1 EVPSAEASPI
11 RDALTI
17 EAQQTGDAPPSF
29 EASPATSFVS
39 AEASPPRAL
48 TSADASPTKESQS
61 FEASPVRSVEGSPA
75 KEASESES
83 VSAGSASESPKKSQY
98 PAADVDDLAA
108 LKAGRGRGSGA
119 SSRAGVAA
127 AAAERES
134 LELARNVKTL
144 RYELETLR
152 TTGGL
157 SESDPEYERLA
168 AELAQLEARSAAQ
181 QSPAAPDEE
190 PVRPHLAVSSRGANE
205 LDAAFHRLEAMPP
218 PPQPS
223 QSSAAPAPPRAQRFC
238 TPDDALS
245 ISHETVS
252 ILTVNPDRQAV
263 LINDQ
268 PPDDDSATLSML
280 KPGDSIQLDG
290 ERQPS
295 ARPNE
300 IRFLRRDRSGSD
312 EARGAASSWSRL
324 RRSWCRV
331 DAETPIVRDGEA
343 TPVVAN
349 ELHLIGPMQEAKV
362 GSSLCYSPADQVICV
377 YSLAEQQRQQVVWVD
392 PYETVL
398 VNELPV
404 TVQPGEPVRLQP
416 ADRVSFV
423 NSAEQSARPTGQQPR
438 LLVPL
443 DFHRCRRAM
452 AVPLDRETVVTV
464 NFRSRLLRA
473 GDAMYLGEGETYSL
487 QGATQS
493 LADGEVVVFWNTQ
506 DRPVRSDSSATA
518 ERSSEM
524 AASSTTIDAVPAEE
538 ARALTEEQIDER
550 VTSMHGKLR
559 AKEAELKRTLTRQEE
574 FNERLRT
581 VAMRMDSTKQSLDS
595 LDPRNAASLD
605 ECTTEHENLMIEVEV
620 ISQEIDS
627 LVRLG
632 LELCESS
639 SKDDEE
645 AMQKSLTAL
654 QKKEKSLKDLA
665 EQKKKK
671 ILQTARDRERHQ
683 NARTRLL
690 DDTGRLEAW
699 TSQAETRL
707 AQSVSS
713 AADPD
718 AAIEACRSINSE
730 LNSRLQELSDAQVHY
745 NQLCEFES
753 PDERRPIENRLH
765 ALQEAMEALK
775 NDCIERQV
783 ALREAAKAAERAP
796 PAAPAGADAAADAES
811 VDSTEYRVRRQQQHA
826 EAAEIGRQRRA
837 AEEGLAM
844 RLQSGIQDHHSLIQS
859 LGNDFER
866 LELSDEPVY
875 DDSDELQAQLDEQLS
890 NISRHIRRRRDETV
904 QAVDSG
910 TRPASLQAVDP
921 SESPTKASLELNNAL
936 SQLSA
941 AMTRLS
947 RQSATESQQIQSQ
960 GRQEQQRRYQAA
972 LLAVS
977 SALDGVES
985 RLFRSQTDSTEN
997 PTRRAVKNLRP
1008 IPASV
1013 RRHAGC
1019 CGQPGGRERAAD
1031 LAMESVADLDGRLSL
1046 LEQCAQRRQARLN
1059 ECQREWRGF
1068 KDEIARVRAQLEAS
1082 RRQYEASRDSSA
1094 PVEQQMRDS
1103 QLLEATIRQYEAK
1116 LAELTRKGGRIL
1128 ERAPQFSEA
1137 DRSGELQSLRI
1148 DWEELRV
1155 RVTERRQ
1162 ELHRIQTSQAQYEQM
1177 LHSWAEYL
1185 ETAES
1190 KLAEASLTAADSADV
1205 RRQQQ
1210 QHRAFFEGLETHE
1223 ATLEQARRRLDPREA
1238 ARHSVQHARLGQ
1250 VARAVKLAA
1259 AQRTNQMETLAQD
1272 WAELDDRLAQ
1282 LDAWVAGAAD
1292 RLAEIRSQPPAADEA
1307 AEERRLSGLQELAS
1321 SLRGRRSAV
1330 FQLVDRGRLLLGWV
1344 ACPRLETALSDLAER
1359 WVQLTDS
1366 VEDQLSVAEDRRRVG
1381 EEFAQH
1387 LADVSDCLQRAEVEL
1402 ESATAASGAAA
1413 AEEASLE
1420 GVRAGLERLCTVAQL
1435 LESRQRERRLLQDL
1449 AAGSPSALASTT
1461 SRRRRAEEVEAAW
1474 VGLERRWRALET
1486 RLQRREREL
1495 TPSHEA
1501 LLGLRDWLS
1510 GFESRLASAS
1520 RRTLHSRAETE
1531 ALAAEFQ

>member
-1 EVPSAEASPI
+1 EVPSAEAAPI

-17 EAQQTGDAPPSF
+17 ETQQTGDAPPSF

-218 PPQPS
+218 PPPPPQPS
-223 QSSAAPAPPRAQRFC
+223 QSSAATAPSRAQSL
-238 TPDDALS
+238 PDDALS

-268 PPDDDSATLSML
+268 PPDYDSPTLLML

-300 IRFLRRDRSGSD
+300 IRFLRSDRSGSD

-331 DAETPIVRDGEA
+331 DAETSI
-343 TPVVAN
+343 
-349 ELHLIGPMQEAKV
+349 LHLIGPMQEAKV

-423 NSAEQSARPTGQQPR
+423 NSAEKSARPTGQQPR

-443 DFHRCRRAM
+443 DFRRCRRAT

-506 DRPVRSDSSATA
+506 DRPRRSDSSATA

-538 ARALTEEQIDER
+538 ARALTEEQIEER

-595 LDPRNAASLD
+595 LDPRNAVSLD

-671 ILQTARDRERHQ
+671 ILQTARDRE
-683 NARTRLL
+683 
-690 DDTGRLEAW
+690 
-699 TSQAETRL
+699 
-707 AQSVSS
+707 
-713 AADPD
+713 P
-718 AAIEACRSINSE
+718 IEACRSINSE

-811 VDSTEYRVRRQQQHA
+811 VDSAEYRVRQQQQHA

-859 LGNDFER
+859 LGNDVER

-875 DDSDELQAQLDEQLS
+875 DDSDEVQAQLDEQLS
-890 NISRHIRRRRDETV
+890 SISRHIRRRRDETV

-985 RLFRSQTDSTEN
+985 RLFRSQTDSTESGAALDILLEELSRIRDQSQRLSDAT
-997 PTRRAVKNLRP
+997 PAVVGGL
-1008 IPASV
+1008 
-1013 RRHAGC
+1013 AG
-1019 CGQPGGRERAAD
+1019 GERAAD

-1068 KDEIARVRAQLEAS
+1068 KDEIARVRVQLEAS
-1082 RRQYEASRDSSA
+1082 RRQYEASRDSLA

-1238 ARHSVQHARLGQ
+1238 ARHSV
-1250 VARAVKLAA
+1250 ARAVKAGPLSEPT
-1259 AQRTNQMETLAQD
+1259 R
-1272 WAELDDRLAQ
+1272 WRPSGAELDDRL
-1282 LDAWVAGAAD
+1282 LTWWAD
-1292 RLAEIRSQPPAADEA
+1292 RLAEIRLMKRQRSAA
-1307 AEERRLSGLQELAS
+1307 SLQELA
-1321 SLRGRRSAV
+1321 RRHWL
-1330 FQLVDRGRLLLGWV
+1330 QRQ
-1344 ACPRLETALSDLAER
+1344 LSDR
-1359 WVQLTDS
+1359 
-1366 VEDQLSVAEDRRRVG
+1366 
-1381 EEFAQH
+1381 
-1387 LADVSDCLQRAEVEL
+1387 
-1402 ESATAASGAAA
+1402 
-1413 AEEASLE
+1413 
-1420 GVRAGLERLCTVAQL
+1420 
-1435 LESRQRERRLLQDL
+1435 
-1449 AAGSPSALASTT
+1449 
-1461 SRRRRAEEVEAAW
+1461 RRRRAERSSAKRPGSDLWSGATGGPQPGATRRLTDAPSFNETSLRARASTWVRVRASRLSEANGELGEPG
-1474 VGLERRWRALET
+1474 GLM
-1486 RLQRREREL
+1486 L
-1495 TPSHEA
+1495 TP
-1501 LLGLRDWLS
+1501 
-1510 GFESRLASAS
+1510 
-1520 RRTLHSRAETE
+1520 
-1531 ALAAEFQ
+1531 